1 MAKLLEPELNIFMDD
16 SLEGKLFVL
25 RPAIDEFPELFSQE
39 WFRAH
44 PQWTTDRLIKLGN
57 LLD

>member
-1 MAKLLEPELNIFMDD
+1 MAKLLEPELNNFEDD
-16 SLEGKLFVL
+16 SLESKLFV
-25 RPAIDEFPELFSQE
+25 RPAPADEILEPFSQE

-44 PQWTTDRLIKLGN
+44 PQWTTDRLIKLGG